1 MGAHFLPVEE
11 GQEIESCD
19 HHRANGKEIILL
31 CDMKV

>member
-19 HHRANGKEIILL
+19 YHTSSSRMGKRNFA
-31 CDMKV
+31 CVT